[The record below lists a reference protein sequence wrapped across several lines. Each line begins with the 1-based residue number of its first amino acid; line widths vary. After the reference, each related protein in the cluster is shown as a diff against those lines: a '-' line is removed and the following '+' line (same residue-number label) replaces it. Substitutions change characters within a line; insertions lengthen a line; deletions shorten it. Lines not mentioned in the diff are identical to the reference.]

1 MGAID
6 SPAARLATGE
16 RSLQSWLAL
25 IISQVVPLPAGSLL
39 SVNQP
44 ADLALFNRGEVS

>member
-1 MGAID
+1 MCAID
-6 SPAARLATGE
+6 SPAAWLAAGE

-25 IISQVVPLPAGSLL
+25 VGRQAVPLPMEPLL

-44 ADLALFNRGEVS
+44 ADLALFNRREFL

>member
-6 SPAARLATGE
+6 SPSARLATGE

-25 IISQVVPLPAGSLL
+25 VDSQALPLPMEPLL

>member
-1 MGAID
+1 MSAID
-6 SPAARLATGE
+6 SPAARLAAGE

-25 IISQVVPLPAGSLL
+25 VGRQAVPLPMEPLL

-44 ADLALFNRGEVS
+44 ADLALFNRREFL